1 MKILR
6 TVTLFAVSLLLL
18 SLVISCNKEQDVL
31 APSEVNSEMVTINFS
46 AVKASDITKSGIAEE
61 GASSAS
67 YKWTDEDVYNLK
79 LYLVNAGTP
88 EEVATKTVTKVSS
101 TEISISATVPA
112 AASYTFR
119 AILAR
124 EFQATAQPKVK
135 ISQSPKTDNYD
146 PQADILVSNDLE
158 VTNPASPGTL
168 TFSRK
173 VVINKM
179 TMKSIDKDDKIN
191 RIEISSTC
199 DLTGYYNGSAIVGNG
214 NKIILNYDDVVVSG
228 NFDVYFTSIPGE
240 GHTLTVEV
248 TTDKK
253 TYTKEFGSSGI
264 DIVQGK
270 MTRFSVTMPAGVAV
284 TRTWTRVTNAAS
296 LADGN
301 VIVIGKSDGTYA
313 LGTTQ
318 NTNNRNAISTSSSD
332 AGATISHPSG
342 VQDISL
348 EGSSGAWYFK
358 VGTNLYLY
366 AAGSGSG
373 KNYLKSDTKTNV
385 GDNGKWA
392 ISIDSESG
400 VATITAQGT
409 NTNNLLKKNSSSALF
424 SCYSSGQH
432 NVAIYKEVVSGSTK
446 YPTTWTLS
454 GISVVAVPTKTL
466 YHTGETLDV
475 TGMVVKASYID
486 AGNASNTKEVFLDNA
501 SLTFS
506 PTLETGL
513 VPANTEVTIS
523 YGGQNTTLDITVEKA
538 TPTLVVSPSSPISV
552 TVGGTKTLS
561 VSGSDGAKSFES
573 DDETVATV
581 TSEGVVSGVKAG
593 SALITIT
600 TAATSNYNAG
610 STTVTVNV
618 IAVPTYTLQ
627 SSSLSA
633 GTYVIAC
640 LNSSKYYFVDGN
652 STSDGLGVET
662 TGLSTSSVSDGSF
675 QGTSLPSNAI
685 EVTLTADGEH
695 SGYFFISNGDDYIY
709 ATSSKGS
716 ITWSDE
722 NTSESFQPN
731 FTANAGTDGCTLVGL
746 SGSKVSQN
754 GSTKASYIRNY
765 ASNGSFYND
774 LYFFK
779 KN

>member
-1 MKILR
+1 MRTWSYIALAAITAFILSF
-6 TVTLFAVSLLLL
+6 VVSC
-18 SLVISCNKEQDVL
+18 SKEQDVV
-31 APSEVNSEMVTINFS
+31 VNSTEKVSINFTAYKIDS
-46 AVKASDITKSGIAEE
+46 RTKTAIDSE
-61 GASSAS
+61 GDKEAS
-67 YKWTDEDVYNLK
+67 YKWTTEDTYNIK
-79 LYLVNAGTP
+79 LFLISAGVPT
-88 EEVATKTVTKVSS
+88 EVTETTVTKVSD
-101 TEISISATVPA
+101 TEISISATVDV

-119 AILAR
+119 AILGNAW
-124 EFQATAQPKVK
+124 QAIAQPKVK
-135 ISQSPKTDNYD
+135 SSQSPKADSYD
-146 PQADILVSNDLE
+146 PQADIFVSNDLV
-158 VTNPASPGTL
+158 VTDPASPGI
-168 TFSRK
+168 FSFTRK
-173 VVINKM
+173 GVINKM
-179 TMKSIDKDDKIN
+179 TLKSIDNGDKIN
-191 RIEISSTC
+191 RIEISSTAN
-199 DLTGYYNGSAIVGNG
+199 LTGYWNGSDIVGNG
-214 NKIILNYDDVVVSG
+214 NKIILNYDDVTVSG
-228 NFDVYFTSIPGE
+228 DFPVYFTTIAGS

-253 TYTKEFGSSGI
+253 TYTHTFGDSGI
-264 DIVQGK
+264 HFDLGK

-358 VGTNLYLY
+358 VGTDSYLY
-366 AAGSGSG
+366 AAGSGKG
-373 KNYLKSDTKTNV
+373 NNYLKSDTKTNV

-409 NTNNLLKKNSSSALF
+409 NTNNLLKKNSSSELF
-424 SCYSSGQH
+424 SCYSSGQQD
-432 NVAIYKEVVSGSTK
+432 VAIYKEVVSGSTK

-581 TSEGVVSGVKAG
+581 TSEGVVSGAKAG
-593 SALITIT
+593 SAHITIT

-652 STSDGLGVET
+652 STSSGLGVET

-754 GSTKASYIRNY
+754 GTTKASYIRNY